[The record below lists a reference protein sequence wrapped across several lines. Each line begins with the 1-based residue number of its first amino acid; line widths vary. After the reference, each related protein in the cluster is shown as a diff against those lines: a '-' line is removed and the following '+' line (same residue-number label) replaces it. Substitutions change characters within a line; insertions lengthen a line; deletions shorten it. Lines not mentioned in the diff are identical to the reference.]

1 MAPRR
6 NRSPRLAA
14 TAVVLLGV
22 LVLGIWLGGH
32 PTWLPTSLR
41 DAFEEN
47 SGGPLV
53 STVLDTISDDYYR
66 PVSRNQ
72 LLNKGLVAM
81 VASLHDPYS
90 HYYSASDYQT
100 FLNQSNPHFGGIG
113 VDVLQ
118 DPRGLRV
125 VDVFPGLPAAKAGL
139 QHGDVIVK
147 VGSKALAGR
156 SADFASALIRGRV
169 GSRVKLTV
177 MRGSRRLTFS
187 IVRANVVVP
196 VANGKIVN
204 YHGIK
209 LGYLQFTSFT
219 SGSGDELRGDV
230 RKVLRQGAKG
240 LILDLR
246 ENGGGL
252 LEEAV
257 NVASTFIPDGAIVTT
272 RGRSQPTQVYTARGN
287 AIAPK
292 IPMVVLVDRDTA
304 SSAEIVTGALKD
316 HGRAVVVGTRTYGKG
331 VFQEIDPM
339 PGGGALDI
347 TVGEYFTP
355 NGENLGGG
363 GVREGKGIKP
373 NVYAYTPPD
382 AKTDIA
388 LSVAERT
395 LAARIR

>member
-1 MAPRR
+1 MVSRP
-6 NRSPRLAA
+6 NRTPRLAA
-14 TAVVLLGV
+14 VAVLVLGV

-47 SGGPLV
+47 SGTPLV
-53 STVLDTISDDYYR
+53 NTVLDTITHDYYR
-66 PVSRNQ
+66 PVNRNQ

-81 VASLHDPYS
+81 VASLDDPYS
-90 HYYSASDYQT
+90 HYYSPSDYQT

-113 VDVLQ
+113 VNVDQ
-118 DPRGLRV
+118 DPHGLRV
-125 VDVFPGLPAAKAGL
+125 VDVYPGYPAAKAGL
-139 QHGDVIVK
+139 QQGDVIVK
-147 VGSKALAGR
+147 VGPRSLVGR
-156 SADFASALIRGRV
+156 SSDFAAALIKGRV
-169 GSRVKLTV
+169 GTRVRITV
-177 MRGSRRLTFS
+177 VRGSRTLTFS

-196 VANGKIVN
+196 VAEGKIVT
-204 YHGIK
+204 YHGVK

-219 SGSGDELRGDV
+219 SGSGDELRSDV
-230 RKVLRQGAKG
+230 RQVLRHGARG
-240 LILDLR
+240 LVLDLR

-257 NVASTFIPDGAIVTT
+257 NVASIFIPDGTIVTT
-272 RGRSQPTQVYTARGN
+272 RGRSQPTQEYTALGN

-331 VFQEIDPM
+331 VFQEINPM

-355 NGENLGGG
+355 NGQNLGGG
-363 GVREGKGIKP
+363 GVREGRGIKP
-373 NVYAYTPPD
+373 NVYAYTPPNAQND
-382 AKTDIA
+382 SA